1 MTTKEKLQNIN
12 VSDSLTLYD
21 VLTSES
27 VYWSLRNSIKNPS
40 SSGIVLDNK
49 KLHSYYHLFPNSST
63 LLM

>member
-27 VYWSLRNSIKNPS
+27 VYWSLKNIKMYHQK
-40 SSGIVLDNK
+40 IFIMKFIECVLIIMAMIK
-49 KLHSYYHLFPNSST
+49 FF
-63 LLM
+63 